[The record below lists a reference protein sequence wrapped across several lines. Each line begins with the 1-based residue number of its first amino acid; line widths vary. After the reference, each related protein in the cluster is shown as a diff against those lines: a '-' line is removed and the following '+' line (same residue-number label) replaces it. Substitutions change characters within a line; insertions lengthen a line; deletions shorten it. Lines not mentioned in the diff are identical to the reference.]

1 MPSRPLASVRVANIE
16 ATRERIVTVARD
28 VVGEEGWQGAQIALI
43 AARAGVATGS
53 VYRYFESKTALYAQ
67 VLDMVS
73 RQEVE
78 VLREIVDGGGTAAER
93 LATAITAFM
102 RRSMKSR
109 RLAYAL
115 IAEPCEPEIDAVR
128 LKYRA
133 VIAAQFARV
142 IRDGM
147 ASGEFIDVDQKV
159 AASCVVGAFVEALI
173 GRLAPGAKASAA
185 AAERMDAATVQLCT
199 RMLAKAR

>member
-1 MPSRPLASVRVANIE
+1 MPSRPLASVRLANLE
-16 ATRERIVTVARD
+16 ETRERIATVARD

-78 VLREIVDGGGTAAER
+78 VLREIVEGEGPAAER
-93 LATAITAFM
+93 LATAIKAFM
-102 RRSMKSR
+102 RRSIKSR

-133 VIAAQFARV
+133 VIAEQFARV

-147 ASGEFIDVDQKV
+147 ASGEFIEVDQKV

-173 GRLAPGAKASAA
+173 GRLAPGAKANART
-185 AAERMDAATVQLCT
+185 AERMDAATVQLCT
-199 RMLAKAR
+199 RMLTKAR